1 MVKGQSIA
9 NCYIANYSIE
19 KLQAIA
25 KFSVKLSQYV
35 HCKILAQTREQSYI
49 VNYSIKCRKRLQYLR
64 SNYCNP
70 CIAHYFAN
78 YRKLLPNLLPNYR
91 IAHRTLF
98 CQLSQTF
105 AISSAK
111 LSQSVHCTLFC
122 QLSQTVAKPSVK
134 LSQFVHRT
142 LFCQLSQT
150 VAKPLSNYRIAHRT
164 LSTTALIDYVI
175 ETGCG

>member
-1 MVKGQSIA
+1 MLSHLKITRWTLRWLLVVKGQSIA

-134 LSQFVHRT
+134 LSHSSSHAADHCPDWLCHRDG
-142 LFCQLSQT
+142 LRL
-150 VAKPLSNYRIAHRT
+150 KP
-164 LSTTALIDYVI
+164 
-175 ETGCG
+175 

>member
-1 MVKGQSIA
+1 MTTRAPAVLKRLGQTVA

-78 YRKLLPNLLPNYR
+78 NRKLLPNLR
-91 IAHRTLF
+91 
-98 CQLSQTF
+98 
-105 AISSAK
+105 
-111 LSQSVHCTLFC
+111 
-122 QLSQTVAKPSVK
+122 
-134 LSQFVHRT
+134 
-142 LFCQLSQT
+142 
-150 VAKPLSNYRIAHRT
+150 SNYRNPCIAHYFVNYGKLFLLFGVQVEAHVSRLHELTART
-164 LSTTALIDYVI
+164 TR
-175 ETGCG
+175 

>member
-1 MVKGQSIA
+1 MFNVTKSYIRKLWLKLGQTVTLQIIASSRCKKRLGQTVA

-78 YRKLLPNLLPNYR
+78 YRKLLPNLRSNYSNPCIAHYFVNYR
-91 IAHRTLF
+91 KLLQNLCQTIA
-98 CQLSQTF
+98 
-105 AISSAK
+105 
-111 LSQSVHCTLFC
+111 
-122 QLSQTVAKPSVK
+122 
-134 LSQFVHRT
+134 
-142 LFCQLSQT
+142 
-150 VAKPLSNYRIAHRT
+150 
-164 LSTTALIDYVI
+164 
-175 ETGCG
+175 